1 LSPTDHCAN
10 QDTEDADEACDGDC
24 SAENVADF
32 LFGLGSVNEAYHD
45 AHHTEASDE
54 QFSDD
59 YVFPGCPLSINMSC
73 VLIRTFIL
81 HHKISLKAA
90 QDLIELI
97 TAHLPNNHNAV
108 TSLYK
113 LRSYMKKKGGPAY
126 DRKAAVCSLCH
137 SLLPKDTETCPNA
150 SCEENSGDTHDFLVF
165 DVKASLASFFQ
176 CYNLLFSSFVSSTA
190 KTIV

>member
-10 QDTEDADEACDGDC
+10 QDIEDADEVCEVDC

-59 YVFPGCPLSINMSC
+59 YLS
-73 VLIRTFIL
+73 R
-81 HHKISLKAA
+81 ISLKAV

-150 SCEENSGDTHDFLVF
+150 SCQENGGQTHEFLVF
-165 DVKASLASFFQ
+165 DVK
-176 CYNLLFSSFVSSTA
+176 LL
-190 KTIV
+190 